1 MKSIILQQKAERD
14 KLLEMRY
21 QERFAMAQAVSYRD
35 SRPIKLITGPRR
47 AGKSVLALQ
56 MLKGQNF
63 AYLNFDDA
71 ALLEMFDEN
80 DVEQALGKFIR
91 TMVFF
96 SWMKYRISRMEPVGG
111 KAIPSRSKSCYHGF
125 QCEHAFRRH
134 SCGAV
139 RKVS

>member
-80 DVEQALGKFIR
+80 DVEQALAE
-91 TMVFF
+91 
-96 SWMKYRISRMEPVGG
+96 SARMEPVGG